1 MAEQSHAGHAKAD
14 TAPDLAAEIAALRKE
29 LEVLA
34 RHVARIGEAGV
45 AGMTGATRA
54 KIGEGVETL
63 EGLEARVEGEVLTR
77 PLRALGLAALG
88 GFVLGLILRR

>member
-1 MAEQSHAGHAKAD
+1 MAEQSKAS
-14 TAPDLAAEIAALRKE
+14 TSNTEAAPDLAAEIAALRKE

-34 RHVARIGEAGV
+34 GLVGRIGQAGV
-45 AGMTGATRA
+45 AGVTGAA
-54 KIGEGVETL
+54 KAKLGEGFETL
-63 EGLEARVEGEVLTR
+63 EGLEARVQGELKAR